1 MLENNLVFSLIV
13 SFVISSIMY
22 CINYK
27 KDTLNEEKRNEIII
41 LFGVTFTSIFLFR
54 ILSQNKIT
62 QPSSGGNIS
71 SVNYKPP
78 F

>member
-27 KDTLNEEKRNEIII
+27 KDTLNESKRNEIII

-54 ILSQNKIT
+54 ILSQNKFT
-62 QPSSGGNIS
+62 QPSSSGNLP